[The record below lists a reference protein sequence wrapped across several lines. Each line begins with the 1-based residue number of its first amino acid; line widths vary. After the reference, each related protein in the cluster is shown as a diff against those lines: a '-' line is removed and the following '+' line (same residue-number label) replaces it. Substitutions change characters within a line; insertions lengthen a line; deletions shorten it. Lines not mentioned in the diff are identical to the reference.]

1 MPKIAYF
8 YGIAV
13 SMYYNDHAPPH
24 FHAAYQGYKA
34 QIGIED
40 GRVMAGRIPPTAAR
54 ILRDWSTQRRDELM
68 ANWSRGERD
77 AEFERVAGP
86 DNDVGH

>member
-1 MPKIAYF
+1 
-8 YGIAV
+8 
-13 SMYYNDHAPPH
+13 
-24 FHAAYQGYKA
+24 
-34 QIGIED
+34 
-40 GRVMAGRIPPTAAR
+40 MAGRMPPTAAR

-86 DNDVGH
+86 DDDVGH